1 MRWWYVAV
9 AWLVLLAAAW
19 LAAVWIRAWIRA
31 DWNATQLIWDGTY
44 EGLYD

>member
-1 MRWWYVAV
+1 MMRWWYVAV

-19 LAAVWIRAWIRA
+19 LAAVWIRA